1 MKNTTIPTKSGFK
14 LSGSFFAGLIIGSIL
29 TVVILFSVVSKSIFT
44 VSESKYGFDQTVEV
58 ITGKVSELK
67 WTMPHQYDLQQT
79 MAKNGFEV
87 NPVKV
92 FSICKPNVAVGILSN
107 DENRS
112 VSAMMPCRISIY
124 EKADG
129 KTYISRMNAGL
140 LSKLMGGKAA
150 AIMGEAGTGVEDI
163 LKVVVKN

>member
-1 MKNTTIPTKSGFK
+1 MKNQTMSTKSSLKFSIIFG
-14 LSGSFFAGLIIGSIL
+14 SGLLIGSVL
-29 TVVILFSVVSKSIFT
+29 TVVILFFVSSKMMFT
-44 VSESKYGFDQTVEV
+44 VSESKYGFDQTAEV
-58 ITGKVSELK
+58 ITKKASELQ
-67 WTMPHQYDLQQT
+67 WSMPHQYDLQQT

-87 NPVKV
+87 KPVKV
-92 FSICKPNVAVGILSN
+92 FSLCKPNVAVGILGN

-112 VSAMMPCRISIY
+112 VSSMMPCRISIY

-129 KTYISRMNAGL
+129 KTYISRMNSGL

-150 AIMGEAGTGVEDI
+150 AIMNEAGTGMEDI